1 MSHRRGLSHIKSEG
15 SGVQGSGRLAEVS
28 LKPQEERPDL
38 VRGLPFL
45 HAEWP

>member
-1 MSHRRGLSHIKSEG
+1 MSHRRGLSRIKSKG
-15 SGVQGSGRLAEVS
+15 SGVQGSGRLAKVI

-38 VRGLPFL
+38 VQGLPFL